1 MRLSLYLVKKTKG
14 GFMSETK
21 VTENRMGTMPVGKL
35 LFSMSLPIIISFLV
49 QSVYNL
55 VDSIF
60 VARLSEKALTAV
72 SLCFPVQNIMISVAV
87 GIGVGSAALISRY
100 LGMNDKKRVGQV
112 ATHGLI
118 LAALAT
124 GLFVLFAIFF
134 TSFYASSQSQDPEI
148 IKYTEEY
155 LSVVLIFCGG
165 VFFQIF
171 FEKTLQTTGN
181 TVYTM
186 VTQGTGAVINIILDP
201 IMIFGLLGF
210 PAMGVRGAAL
220 ATIIGQMGGA
230 LVGVY
235 FHTHKNKEVN
245 FEFHKFRFHG
255 DILSQIFTIGL
266 PSIIMSGI
274 GAFVLFFMN
283 AMLYGFGSSAV
294 AAYGI
299 MFKLQSFAF
308 MPMFGIS
315 NALLA
320 IVSFNYG
327 ARNKERIKK
336 AIRLSMTASFAIVGL
351 SIILMWVFTNQIFDL
366 FAATDVMR
374 EIGVP
379 MVRIVSLSLIISI
392 PSVVGVGGVFQAL
405 GNWKFPIF
413 QSFLRQ
419 VIILLPIFYL
429 FTKTG
434 RLNIAWW
441 AFVISEFIN
450 STFCVYFLKRDIRNK
465 IDVL

>member
-1 MRLSLYLVKKTKG
+1 MAENLENK
-14 GFMSETK
+14 
-21 VTENRMGTMPVGKL
+21 NRMGIEPIPSL
-35 LFSMSLPIIISFLV
+35 LVKMSLPIIISFLV

-72 SLCFPVQNIMISVAV
+72 SLCFPVQNIMISFAV
-87 GIGVGSAALISRY
+87 GIGIGTTALISRY
-100 LGMNDKKRVGQV
+100 LGMDDKKRVSSI

-118 LAALAT
+118 LATISMLA
-124 GLFVLFAIFF
+124 FVLFGIFF
-134 TSFYASSQSQDPEI
+134 SDFYARSQSTDPEI
-148 IKYTEEY
+148 IEYTKDY
-155 LSVVLIFCGG
+155 LFVILLFCGG

-171 FEKTLQTTGN
+171 FEKTLQSTGN

-186 VTQGTGAVINIILDP
+186 ITQGTGAIINIILDP
-201 IMIFGLLGF
+201 IMIFGLFGF
-210 PAMGVRGAAL
+210 PMLGVRGAAL
-220 ATIIGQMGGA
+220 ATIIGQISGA

-235 FHTHKNKEVN
+235 FHSKKNMEVV
-245 FEFHKFRFHG
+245 FEFKNFRLHPEN
-255 DILSQIFTIGL
+255 LSLIFSIGL

-274 GAFVLFFMN
+274 GSVVLFFMN
-283 AMLYGFGSSAV
+283 AILYGFGSSAV

-299 MFKLQSFAF
+299 MYKLQSFAF

-320 IVSFNYG
+320 IVSYNFG
-327 ARNKERIKK
+327 AKKKSRIKE
-336 AIRLSMTASFAIVGL
+336 AIGLAMKVSFAIVGL
-351 SIILMWVFTNQIFDL
+351 ATILMWLFSNQIFDL
-366 FAATDVMR
+366 FSATDTMR

-379 MVRIVSLSLIISI
+379 MIRIVSLSLILSI
-392 PSVVGVGGVFQAL
+392 PSVVGVGGIFQAL

-429 FTKTG
+429 FSKTG
-434 RLNIAWW
+434 NLAFSWW
-441 AFVISEFIN
+441 AFVISELLNGII
-450 STFCVYFLKRDIRNK
+450 CVIYIRKDIKEK
-465 IDVL
+465 IDVLPDEI